1 MNDEKQSELTARLSV
16 VWTQIIRGTGGNC
29 AIDLKRMYGN
39 AVNLSNECNKEWVE
53 CRRLRKITSKY
64 LSLQKDLELALTN
77 LEHYVTLASLM
88 S

>member
-1 MNDEKQSELTARLSV
+1 MIDEKQEDLNRRLSV
-16 VWTQIIRGTGGNC
+16 VWTQILRGTGGNC
-29 AIDLKRMYGN
+29 TIDLKRMYGN

-53 CRRLRKITSKY
+53 CRRLRKTTSKY
-64 LSLQKDLELALTN
+64 LGLQKDLELVLTN

>member
-1 MNDEKQSELTARLSV
+1 MNDEKQSELTARLSA
-16 VWTQIIRGTGGNC
+16 VWAQILRGCSGRQS
-29 AIDLKRMYGN
+29 IDLRRMYGN